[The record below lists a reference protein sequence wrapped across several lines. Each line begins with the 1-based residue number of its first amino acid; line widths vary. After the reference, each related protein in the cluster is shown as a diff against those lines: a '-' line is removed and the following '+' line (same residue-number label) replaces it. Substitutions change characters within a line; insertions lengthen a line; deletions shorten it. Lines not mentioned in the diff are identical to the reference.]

1 MDYQQSEVQA
11 PKRREYSLLSMLL
24 SALFVVTLAVAVFV
38 DSDGVLEYFQLV
50 SGSPLP
56 TLEMG
61 AFISAACA
69 VPFLMMGMSISA
81 DMHRLHA
88 RHG

>member
-1 MDYQQSEVQA
+1 MDHRQSEVQTT
-11 PKRREYSLLSMLL
+11 KRHEYSLLSVLL
-24 SALFVVTLAVAVFV
+24 STLFVITLAVAVFV

-50 SGSPLP
+50 SGSPLS

-61 AFISAACA
+61 AIISAVSA

-81 DMHRLHA
+81 DMHRKHA
-88 RHG
+88 RHE